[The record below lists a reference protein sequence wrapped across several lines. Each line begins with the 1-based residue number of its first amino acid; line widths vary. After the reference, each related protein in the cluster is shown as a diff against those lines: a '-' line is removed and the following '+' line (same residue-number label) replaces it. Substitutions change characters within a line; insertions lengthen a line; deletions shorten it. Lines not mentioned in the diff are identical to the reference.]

1 LVVNLLDWLGA
12 LGEFSLFPPG
22 FVQKREDDLPARR
35 RVKIERPV
43 KAAAEK
49 KLSVFRRSS
58 GRLKDND

>member
-1 LVVNLLDWLGA
+1 VVNLLDWLGA
-12 LGEFSLFPPG
+12 IGDLSRFLPG
-22 FVQKREDDLPARR
+22 FVPGREDDLPARR

-49 KLSVFRRSS
+49 KLSLFRRSS